1 VSTITCHTCHE
12 AVPSYDTVSYGSIET
27 GYRELCS
34 RCFNEEVAGDLD
46 FEHVGFEPVD
56 MADAH
61 GASHRFHFR
70 LHHLGDRVRGVRLH
84 GSEAGSKSARSSIQQ
99 YSRAPEHHA
108 HRALH

>member
-56 MADAH
+56 MADAIERAIRYA
-61 GASHRFHFR
+61 GK
-70 LHHLGDRVRGVRLH
+70 LGSLEALERDEQAQDAIVRTIAGGWRSGKQNSEG
-84 GSEAGSKSARSSIQQ
+84 GS
-99 YSRAPEHHA
+99 
-108 HRALH
+108 